1 MKRRPIDHASSGS
14 VKLPIYFSP
23 LKKKVTGGSNGGSD
37 AAVPEAAKV
46 TTYDSYVL
54 YFYENGVRKKRRFPT
69 QKVAKSKGNTL
80 AKRLAEEGNQDIEL
94 SRAERRIYVQAR
106 SILAP
111 HGLDVDAGARL
122 LHDLMA
128 RLKGASLSQAVNFFN
143 SHGQP
148 VILDAR
154 TEEAYGA
161 YMADM
166 EKRGV
171 GEHHKRDVRK
181 FVGGFITALPLCLRG
196 VKTSEINKW
205 LGKLGGKS
213 RNKNNARD
221 KVIAFFNFLEKKNYL
236 PTGGAAVAKCTT
248 AFNDP
253 RPVITNEEEAAASA
267 LSTDVY
273 TPEEMQRILSKAD
286 PDARV
291 TLELK
296 AFSGIRTEELSRLWW
311 ILVKEQ
317 ERHIN
322 ITDAI
327 AKVNQRTV
335 PILENL
341 KLRLAGYP
349 QAMKCD
355 KVSKDWCSS
364 NALYHVWKRITDA
377 AGVPYKRNG
386 FRNSYISYRLALT
399 KDINQVAYESGNSPE
414 MIRKFYLDL
423 VTPEQA
429 KAWFAI

>member
-1 MKRRPIDHASSGS
+1 VKRRPIDIASSGS

-23 LKKKVTGGSNGGSD
+23 LTKKLTGGSNGGGNGD
-37 AAVPEAAKV
+37 VPAEAQVK
-46 TTYDSYVL
+46 TYDPYVL
-54 YFYENGVRKKRRFPT
+54 YYYENGVRKKRRFPT
-69 QKVAKSKGNTL
+69 TKVAKSKGNRL

-94 SRAERRIYVQAR
+94 SQAERRIYVQAR

-111 HGLDVDAGARL
+111 HGLEVDAAARL
-122 LHDLMA
+122 LHDLLS
-128 RLKGASLSQAVNFFN
+128 RLKGASLSQAVDFFN
-143 SHGQP
+143 SHGQS
-148 VILDAR
+148 VVLDAK
-154 TEEAYGA
+154 TEEAYDA
-161 YMADM
+161 NMADM
-166 EKRGV
+166 EKRGG

-181 FVGGFITALPLCLRG
+181 FIGGFMKALPLYLRG
-196 VKTSEINKW
+196 VKTSEIDEW
-205 LGKLGGKS
+205 LGSLGGKS

-221 KVIAFFNFLEKKNYL
+221 KVIAFFNFLEKKDYL
-236 PTGGAAVAKCTT
+236 PKGGAAVAKCTT
-248 AFNDP
+248 AYNDP
-253 RPVITNEEEAAASA
+253 RLVITTEEEAAASA

-273 TPEEMQRILSKAD
+273 TPEEMQRILSKAE

-291 TLELK
+291 TLEIK
-296 AFSGIRTEELSRLWW
+296 GFSGIRTEELSRLWW

-317 ERHIN
+317 EGHIN

-341 KLRLAGYP
+341 KLRLAAYP
-349 QAMKCD
+349 QAIKYDM
-355 KVSKDWCSS
+355 VSKEWCSS

-399 KDINQVAYESGNSPE
+399 KDINLVAYESGNSPE

-429 KAWFAI
+429 KAWFSI